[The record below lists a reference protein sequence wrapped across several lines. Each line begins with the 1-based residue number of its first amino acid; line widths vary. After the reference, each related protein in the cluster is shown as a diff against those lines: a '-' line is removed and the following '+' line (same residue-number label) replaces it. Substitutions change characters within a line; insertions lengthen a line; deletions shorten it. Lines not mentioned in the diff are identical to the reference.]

1 MWYTKVNGDVIGSI
15 LENYTFSNLV
25 KRVKTR
31 LNDEEFSDD
40 VIKEFLNE
48 AQFEILGEDK
58 HTFLEKVDEFDIS
71 SPSETELDLPRDY
84 QSTFIIFVVGKDG
97 SKNQLDYV
105 PYEEFFDSS
114 IPNRYTIF
122 SNKILY
128 KLVDNS
134 GNPKCWK
141 NSITIQHLYLAKP
154 TEMVEDDDEPVLPY
168 EYSEALIY
176 LALSRAERLRDNFDY
191 AQIYEN
197 KAETIITN
205 LKTRYGMRQM
215 KLKNRA
221 RLPLN
226 LKYGD

>member
-1 MWYTKVNGDVIGSI
+1 M
-15 LENYTFSNLV
+15 ENYTFLNLV

-40 VIKEFLNE
+40 IIKEFINE

-71 SPSETELDLPRDY
+71 PSETELDLPRDY
-84 QSTFIIFVVGKDG
+84 QSTFIIFVVGKDEN
-97 SKNQLDYV
+97 KNQLDYV
-105 PYEEFFDSS
+105 PYEEFFDSN

-134 GNPKCWK
+134 DNPKCWK

-176 LALSRAERLRDNFDY
+176 SALSRAERLRDNFDY

-226 LKYGD
+226 LRYGG

>member
-1 MWYTKVNGDVIGSI
+1 MWYTKTNGDVIGSI

-58 HTFLEKVDEFDIS
+58 HTFLEKVDELDVS
-71 SPSETELDLPRDY
+71 LSETELDLPRDY
-84 QSTFIIFVVGKDG
+84 QSTFMIFIVDKDVN
-97 SKNQLDYV
+97 KRQLDYV
-105 PYEEFFDSS
+105 PYEDFFNSKL
-114 IPNRYTIF
+114 PNKYTIF
-122 SNKILY
+122 GNKVLY

-134 GNPKCWK
+134 DNSKCWK
-141 NSITIQHLYLAKP
+141 NRLTIQHLYLAKP
-154 TEMVEDDDEPVLPY
+154 TEMIEDDDEPVLPY

-197 KAETIITN
+197 KAEALITN

-215 KLKNRA
+215 KLKSRA

-226 LKYGD
+226 LRYGG

>member
-1 MWYTKVNGDVIGSI
+1 MIGSI

-40 VIKEFLNE
+40 IIKEFLNE

-58 HTFLEKVDEFDIS
+58 HTFLEKVDEFDV

-84 QSTFIIFVVGKDG
+84 QSTFMIFAVDKDG
-97 SKNQLDYV
+97 NKIQLDYV
-105 PYEEFFDSS
+105 PYEDFFDSKS
-114 IPNRYTIF
+114 PNKYTIF
-122 SNKILY
+122 GTKVLY
-128 KLVDNS
+128 RLMDNS
-134 GNPKCWK
+134 DNSKCWK
-141 NSITIQHLYLAKP
+141 SRLTIQHLYLAKP
-154 TEMVEDDDEPVLPY
+154 TEMIEDDDEPVLPY

-197 KAETIITN
+197 KAEVIITN

-221 RLPLN
+221 KLPLN

>member
-1 MWYTKVNGDVIGSI
+1 M
-15 LENYTFSNLV
+15 ENYTFLNLV

-58 HTFLEKVDEFDIS
+58 HTFLEKVDELDVS
-71 SPSETELDLPRDY
+71 LSETELDLPRDY
-84 QSTFIIFVVGKDG
+84 QSTFMIFIVDKDG
-97 SKNQLDYV
+97 NKRQLDYV
-105 PYEEFFDSS
+105 PYEDFFKSAS
-114 IPNRYTIF
+114 PNKYTIF
-122 SNKILY
+122 GNKVLY

-141 NSITIQHLYLAKP
+141 NRLTIQHLYLAKP
-154 TEMVEDDDEPVLPY
+154 TEMIEDDDEPVLPY

-197 KAETIITN
+197 KAEALITN

-226 LKYGD
+226 LRYGG

>member
-15 LENYTFSNLV
+15 LENYTFLNLV

-40 VIKEFLNE
+40 VIREFLNE

-58 HTFLEKVDEFDIS
+58 HTFLEKVDEFDV

-84 QSTFIIFVVGKDG
+84 QSTFMIFAVDKDG
-97 SKNQLDYV
+97 NKNQLDYV
-105 PYEEFFDSS
+105 PYEDFFDSKS
-114 IPNRYTIF
+114 PNKYTIF
-122 SNKILY
+122 GTKVLY
-128 KLVDNS
+128 RLMDNS
-134 GNPKCWK
+134 DNSKCWK
-141 NSITIQHLYLAKP
+141 SRLTIQHLYLVKP
-154 TEMVEDDDEPVLPY
+154 TEMIEDDDEPVLPY

-197 KAETIITN
+197 KAETLITN

-215 KLKNRA
+215 KLKNRT

-226 LKYGD
+226 LRYGG

>member
-15 LENYTFSNLV
+15 LENYTFLNLV

-40 VIKEFLNE
+40 IIKEFLNE

-58 HTFLEKVDEFDIS
+58 HTFLEKVDKFDV

-84 QSTFIIFVVGKDG
+84 QSTFMIFAVDKD
-97 SKNQLDYV
+97 SNKRQLDYI
-105 PYEEFFDSS
+105 PYEDFFRSKLF
-114 IPNRYTIF
+114 NKYTIF
-122 SNKILY
+122 GNKVLY
-128 KLVDNS
+128 RLMDNADNS
-134 GNPKCWK
+134 KCWK
-141 NSITIQHLYLAKP
+141 NRLTVQHLYLAKP
-154 TEMVEDDDEPVLPY
+154 TEMIEDDDEPVLPY

-197 KAETIITN
+197 KAESLITN

-221 RLPLN
+221 LPLN
-226 LKYGD
+226 LRYGG

>member
-15 LENYTFSNLV
+15 LENYTFLNLV

-58 HTFLEKVDEFDIS
+58 HTFLEKVDEFDT

-84 QSTFIIFVVGKDG
+84 QSTFMIFAVDKDG
-97 SKNQLDYV
+97 NKRQLDYV
-105 PYEEFFDSS
+105 PYEDFFRSKLF
-114 IPNRYTIF
+114 NKYTTF
-122 SNKILY
+122 GNKVLFKI
-128 KLVDNS
+128 VDNS
-134 GNPKCWK
+134 ENPRCWK
-141 NSITIQHLYLAKP
+141 NNLIIQHLYLAKP
-154 TEMVEDDDEPVLPY
+154 TEMIEDDDEPVLPY
-168 EYSEALIY
+168 EYSEALVY

-197 KAETIITN
+197 KAETLITN
-205 LKTRYGMRQM
+205 LNTRYGMRQM
-215 KLKNRA
+215 QLKNRA

-226 LKYGD
+226 LRCGG

>member
-1 MWYTKVNGDVIGSI
+1 MWYTKINGDVIGSI

-40 VIKEFLNE
+40 VIREFLNE

-58 HTFLEKVDEFDIS
+58 HTFLEKVDEFDV

-84 QSTFIIFVVGKDG
+84 QSTFMIFAVDKDG
-97 SKNQLDYV
+97 NKRQLDYV
-105 PYEEFFDSS
+105 PYEDFFKSES
-114 IPNRYTIF
+114 PNKYTIF
-122 SNKILY
+122 GNKVLY
-128 KLVDNS
+128 KLIDNS
-134 GNPKCWK
+134 ESRNRWK
-141 NSITIQHLYLAKP
+141 DNLTIQHLYLAKP
-154 TEMVEDDDEPVLPY
+154 TEMIEDDDEPVLPY
-168 EYSEALIY
+168 EYSEVLVY

-197 KAETIITN
+197 KAEALITN

-226 LKYGD
+226 LRYGG

>member
-1 MWYTKVNGDVIGSI
+1 MIGSI

-40 VIKEFLNE
+40 IIKEFINE

-58 HTFLEKVDEFDIS
+58 HTFLEKVDELDVS
-71 SPSETELDLPRDY
+71 LSETELDLPRDY
-84 QSTFIIFVVGKDG
+84 QSSFMIFAVDKDG
-97 SKNQLDYV
+97 SKRQLDYV
-105 PYEEFFDSS
+105 PYEDFFNSKS
-114 IPNRYTIF
+114 PNKYTIF
-122 SNKILY
+122 GNKVFY

-134 GNPKCWK
+134 ENPKCWK
-141 NSITIQHLYLAKP
+141 NNLTIQHLYLAKP
-154 TEMVEDDDEPVLPY
+154 TEMIEDDDEPVLPY
-168 EYSEALIY
+168 EYSEALVY

-197 KAETIITN
+197 KAEAIITN
-205 LKTRYGMRQM
+205 FKTRYGMRQM

-226 LKYGD
+226 LRYGG

>member
-15 LENYTFSNLV
+15 LEDYTFSNLV

-31 LNDEEFSDD
+31 LNDEEFSND

-58 HTFLEKVDEFDIS
+58 HTFLEKVDELDV

-84 QSTFIIFVVGKDG
+84 QSTFMIFAVDKDDN
-97 SKNQLDYV
+97 KNQLDYV
-105 PYEEFFDSS
+105 PYEDFFDSKT
-114 IPNRYTIF
+114 PNKYTIF
-122 SNKILY
+122 SNKVFY

-134 GNPKCWK
+134 ENPRCWK
-141 NSITIQHLYLAKP
+141 NNLTIQHLYLAKP
-154 TEMVEDDDEPVLPY
+154 TEMVEDDDEPTLPY

-197 KAETIITN
+197 KAEIIITN

-226 LKYGD
+226 LRYGG